1 MEPSSPPT
9 NIKALNQN
17 GNLNNRGTYQ
27 QVLLNN
33 TGSPKPSTPQSHSK
47 QSNKQQNKQ
56 SSSTPLGSV
65 AGMKYSP
72 PSSSGRKVSPILPN
86 SNDPPNSP
94 PPPPII
100 VVGEEDLNL
109 SSCSDNEIVNPALV
123 QNLHNG
129 IQASDSSSTTS
140 NNEEEIS
147 FTSPLYK
154 QAQPIINICG
164 QPGLPGFQN
173 GDIIEARFS
182 DIQGILMLPKDD
194 FIGDSSFVVA
204 EQHQIRLVNM
214 KQMNVS
220 TFYSTQLHSPRGMAI
235 YKGSIL
241 VCDSQQHK
249 IKMISLDGRRM
260 TTFAGTGH
268 RGCSIGRV
276 SDVLF
281 DTPTAVCVVGENV
294 FVADTGNHRIVRINN
309 GFASNAAGT
318 PKTPGFLDGK
328 VQNTLLNSP
337 TDIIAKDNVLYV
349 NDFGNFRIRQLFT
362 NYSDMRT
369 VIESTEKIYAMSVN
383 SDGELVLGTHNT
395 LYKYNL
401 ETKESSS
408 ILCET
413 PEPIKKVICASRN
426 MYLVACANSIH
437 GVEDQKPSTNI
448 STSML
453 DLKHLSR
460 KLKATQNFSF
470 NASIQESWNNES
482 TFQKPSYFELIYCY
496 EQDLLEIFSYYCN
509 NVTHTFMDVN
519 EMTSNQFLRLA
530 KDCKIVDKTFN
541 SNAVFLIY
549 EESTKYSPTFKMNFD
564 DFLNA
569 LAFIAI
575 RKYSKIQINNI
586 SDMAKHDDDVK
597 VLLRKLLFEHVLP
610 NSGKLIQDPT
620 PSELSDPSVNSLWSA
635 QQDHLYKI
643 FMYYTQKKR
652 SHKETLQWVHYNKGL
667 HTLNVDEFFMFCS
680 DFEIFPQ
687 FFSKIQLAGMF
698 TSCCKT
704 HNEHISEHASKEGR
718 LMTFVEFLECLGRI
732 ALAKYSES
740 PLCDV
745 YKTPRQKIE
754 GLLEHMHLS
763 EGRKFFAAQ
772 LGNRLFN
779 NVESPMKKQLVQQ
792 MKQSYLGRNPQRS
805 KLQYSDFSFAKQ
817 KLKDKDSIDI
827 SLRRMAEEQEHSETK
842 CNAKDV
848 VLYLASKSDDETSWK
863 FITSGELSLS
873 FSNVLSFVDQEGNCL
888 FKIPLS
894 SDGLPVIEEKELF
907 HIFRDGVLVDDQ
919 SIYAIQFSS
928 KASSD
933 TFEKE
938 YETIVQEEKRNVF
951 TSSPFKN
958 VSLLVPN
965 VSTPKKSKDLLKV
978 PSTSSSSSG
987 VVNTPNK
994 SVVSGGASNNSTQ
1007 RSQPRSQTR
1016 PEKNSPMRSQSGVS
1030 PIAMLAHNSNRIAL
1044 PSSSPLLTSHLHRT
1058 PPSNNTPGN
1067 NSKISL
1073 SPSKSLSDLS
1083 SSDMNALLTSK
1094 QQLPSTLHREMG
1106 ILTVQGMTL
1115 NKGDCSTWSSHD
1127 IRKLLTTPKTNGGV
1141 GLVAEQIADFTLYGS
1156 DFETIVDALVRFEG
1170 DDEAKIEH
1178 ACTQIFVDNLS
1189 MRIRQ
1194 PIVRWIFQTLLKKV

>member
-1 MEPSSPPT
+1 MEPASPPT

-17 GNLNNRGTYQ
+17 GNLTHSRRQDLQNSS
-27 QVLLNN
+27 
-33 TGSPKPSTPQSHSK
+33 SPKPATPQSK
-47 QSNKQQNKQ
+47 QSSSKQQNKML
-56 SSSTPLGSV
+56 SSGGS
-65 AGMKYSP
+65 ALKHSP
-72 PSSSGRKVSPILPN
+72 SSSSGRKVPN
-86 SNDPPNSP
+86 DSDPPTS
-94 PPPPII
+94 PPPII
-100 VVGEEDLNL
+100 VVGEDLNL
-109 SSCSDNEIVNPALV
+109 STCSDADSENTTSNPLL
-123 QNLHNG
+123 NPNNHNH
-129 IQASDSSSTTS
+129 QVTDTSSTTS
-140 NNEEEIS
+140 SNDEEIS
-147 FTSPLYK
+147 FNSPLYE
-154 QAQPIINICG
+154 QAPPIINICG
-164 QPGLPGFQN
+164 QPGMPGFQN
-173 GDIIEARFS
+173 GDLNEARFS
-182 DIQGILMLPKDD
+182 DIQGIMMLPKDE
-194 FIGDSSFVVA
+194 FIGDSSFIVA

-220 TFYSTQLHSPRGMAI
+220 TFYSTQLQTPRGMAI

-241 VCDSQQHK
+241 VCDSHQHK

-276 SDVLF
+276 SDVMF

-318 PKTPGFLDGK
+318 PKSPGFLDGK

-349 NDFGNFRIRQLFT
+349 NDFGNFRIRQLFA

-369 VIESTEKIYAMSVN
+369 VIESTEKLYAMSVN

-395 LYKYNL
+395 LYKYNH

-408 ILCET
+408 LLCET

-426 MYLVACANSIH
+426 MYVVACTNSIH
-437 GVEDQKPSTNI
+437 GVEDRKPSTNV

-509 NVTHTFMDVN
+509 NITHTFMDVN
-519 EMTSNQFLRLA
+519 EMTSNQFLKLA
-530 KDCKIVDKTFN
+530 KDCKIVDKVFN
-541 SNAVFLIY
+541 TNAVFLIY

-569 LAFIAI
+569 LAFMAI

-586 SDMAKHDDDVK
+586 SDMAKHDEDVK

-620 PSELSDPSVNSLWSA
+620 PSELSDPSVTSLWSV

-687 FFSKIQLAGMF
+687 FFSKIQLASMF

-704 HNEHISEHASKEGR
+704 SQNEQISEHVSKEGR

-740 PLCDV
+740 PLCEV
-745 YKTPRQKIE
+745 YKTARQKIE

-792 MKQSYLGRNPQRS
+792 MKQSYLGRNPQRA

-817 KLKDKDSIDI
+817 KLKEKDSIDI

-863 FITSGELSLS
+863 FITSGELTLS
-873 FSNVLSFVDQEGNCL
+873 FSNVLSFIDQEGNCL

-894 SDGLPVIEEKELF
+894 SEGLPVIEEKELF
-907 HIFRDGVLVDDQ
+907 HIFRDGILVDDQ

-928 KASSD
+928 KTVSD
-933 TFEKE
+933 MFEKE
-938 YETIVQEEKRNVF
+938 YENLVQEEKKKVF
-951 TSSPFKN
+951 AKSSPFKN
-958 VSLLVPN
+958 VSLLSPN
-965 VSTPKKSKDLLKV
+965 VSTPKKSKDLLKP
-978 PSTSSSSSG
+978 PSTSSSG
-987 VVNTPNK
+987 VFNTPNK
-994 SVVSGGASNNSTQ
+994 SGGAQKGSNSSQ

-1016 PEKNSPMRSQSGVS
+1016 PEK
-1030 PIAMLAHNSNRIAL
+1030 
-1044 PSSSPLLTSHLHRT
+1044 
-1058 PPSNNTPGN
+1058 
-1067 NSKISL
+1067 
-1073 SPSKSLSDLS
+1073 
-1083 SSDMNALLTSK
+1083 
-1094 QQLPSTLHREMG
+1094 
-1106 ILTVQGMTL
+1106 
-1115 NKGDCSTWSSHD
+1115 SSH
-1127 IRKLLTTPKTNGGV
+1127 
-1141 GLVAEQIADFTLYGS
+1141 
-1156 DFETIVDALVRFEG
+1156 
-1170 DDEAKIEH
+1170 
-1178 ACTQIFVDNLS
+1178 
-1189 MRIRQ
+1189 
-1194 PIVRWIFQTLLKKV
+1194 